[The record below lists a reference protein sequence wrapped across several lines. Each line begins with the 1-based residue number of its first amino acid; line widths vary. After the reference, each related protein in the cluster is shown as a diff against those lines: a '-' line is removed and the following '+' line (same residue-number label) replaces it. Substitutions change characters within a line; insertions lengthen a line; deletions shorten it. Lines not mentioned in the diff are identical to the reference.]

1 MFNAII
7 CRYNEIAIKGNNRLM
22 FENRLI
28 ENIYDLLKN
37 VEDVK
42 VSRVRGR
49 IWIQHP
55 QLRPFDGKELEVIKA
70 QLPRAFGIE
79 SFSPIIMCGLDIDE
93 ICRAVDGT
101 CDQFI
106 QAAMAKKPVPA
117 FRIRA
122 TRSNKKFPLISKEIE
137 IRLAKTVAIKYDDG
151 KIRVDLMNADVSVG
165 CEVRDEFAFIY
176 YESFRGPGG
185 LPVGS
190 NSPVLALLSGGID
203 SPVACYMTMK
213 RGCRVNYITFH
224 SSPYTPQTTVDK
236 VKRIADELNLFQ
248 RPGKLHL
255 CNLAPIQKLIRDDCN
270 PRNRTV
276 LYRRMMFR
284 IAEKVAR
291 KTGCMALVTGESVGQ
306 VASQTIVNLNTIN
319 AAVNMLVLR
328 PLIGMDKSEGIA
340 LAEKIGTFELSK
352 EQVPD
357 SCTVFAPPSPSTALP
372 VDRAEEDE
380 QHLPGYEAVLDEIIA
395 GIEVYPPKEIM

>member
-7 CRYNEIAIKGNNRLM
+7 CRYNEIAIKGNNRAM
-22 FENRLI
+22 FENRLV
-28 ENIYDLLKN
+28 ENIYDLLKQ
-37 VEDVK
+37 VEEIK

-49 IWIQHP
+49 IWVQHP
-55 QLRPFDGKELEVIKA
+55 SRQPFSDGELDIIKE

-79 SFSPIIMCGLDIDE
+79 SFSPVIMCGLDIEE
-93 ICRAVDGT
+93 ICAAVDGS
-101 CDQFI
+101 CDRFI
-106 QAAMAKKPVPA
+106 QAAMAKKTVPA

-137 IRLAKTVAIKYDDG
+137 IRLAKVVAIKYDDG
-151 KIRVDLMNADVSVG
+151 RLKVNLTDADVTVG
-165 CEVRDEFAFIY
+165 CEVRDEFAFVY
-176 YESFRGPGG
+176 YESFQGPGG
-185 LPVGS
+185 LPVGC

-213 RGCRVNYITFH
+213 RGCRVDYLTFH
-224 SSPYTPQTTVDK
+224 SAPYTPQVTIDK
-236 VKRIADELNLFQ
+236 VKRIAVELNRFQ
-248 RPGKLHL
+248 RPGKLHI
-255 CNLAPIQKLIRDDCN
+255 CNLAPIQKLIRDNCN

-291 KTGCMALVTGESVGQ
+291 RTGCMALVTGESVGQ

-319 AAVNMLVLR
+319 DAVSMLVLR

-357 SCTVFAPPSPSTALP
+357 SCTVFAPSAPSTAVPLE
-372 VDRAEEDE
+372 RAIEDE
-380 QHLPGYEAVLDEIIA
+380 ALLPGYEAVLDEIIQ
-395 GIEVYPPKEIM
+395 GIEVYTDGK

>member
-28 ENIYDLLKN
+28 ENIYDLLKH
-37 VEDVK
+37 VEEVK

-55 QLRPFDGKELEVIKA
+55 QLRPFDSQEMDVIKA

-93 ICRAVDGT
+93 ICRAVESS
-101 CDQFI
+101 CDPFV

-137 IRLAKTVAIKYDDG
+137 IRLAKTVAVKYDDG
-151 KIRVDLMNADVSVG
+151 KLKVDLMNADISIG

-185 LPVGS
+185 LPVGC

-224 SSPYTPQTTVDK
+224 SSPYTPQATIDK
-236 VKRIADELNLFQ
+236 VKRIAEELNLFQ

-255 CNLAPIQKLIRDDCN
+255 CNLAPIQKLIRDNCN
-270 PRNRTV
+270 SKNRTV

-319 AAVNMLVLR
+319 NAVNMLVLR
-328 PLIGMDKSEGIA
+328 PLIGLDKSEGIA

-357 SCTVFAPPSPSTALP
+357 SCTVFAPPSPATALP
-372 VDRAEEDE
+372 IERAEEDE
-380 QHLPGYEAVLDEIIA
+380 QKLPGYEAVLDEIIA
-395 GIEVYPPKEIM
+395 AIEVYPPKEL

>member
-28 ENIYDLLKN
+28 ENIYDLLKH
-37 VEDVK
+37 VEEVK

-55 QLRPFDGKELEVIKA
+55 QLRPFDSQEMDVIKA

-93 ICRAVDGT
+93 ICRAVESS
-101 CDQFI
+101 CDPFV
-106 QAAMAKKPVPA
+106 QAAMARKPVPA

-137 IRLAKTVAIKYDDG
+137 IRLAKTVAVKYDDG
-151 KIRVDLMNADVSVG
+151 KLKVDLMNADISIG

-185 LPVGS
+185 LPVGC

-224 SSPYTPQTTVDK
+224 SSPYTPQATIDK
-236 VKRIADELNLFQ
+236 VKRIAEELNLFQ

-255 CNLAPIQKLIRDDCN
+255 CNLAPIQKLIRDHCN
-270 PRNRTV
+270 SKNRTV

-319 AAVNMLVLR
+319 NAVNMLVLR
-328 PLIGMDKSEGIA
+328 PLIGLDKSEGIA

-357 SCTVFAPPSPSTALP
+357 SCTVFAPPSPATALP
-372 VDRAEEDE
+372 IERAEEDE
-380 QHLPGYEAVLDEIIA
+380 QKLPGYEAVLDEIIA
-395 GIEVYPPKEIM
+395 AIEVYPPKEL

>member
-28 ENIYDLLKN
+28 ENIYDLLKH
-37 VEDVK
+37 VEEVK

-55 QLRPFDGKELEVIKA
+55 QLRPFDSQEMDVIKA

-93 ICRAVDGT
+93 ICRAVESS
-101 CDQFI
+101 CDPFV
-106 QAAMAKKPVPA
+106 QAAMARKPVPA

-137 IRLAKTVAIKYDDG
+137 IRLAKTVAVKYDDG
-151 KIRVDLMNADVSVG
+151 KLKVDLMNADISIG

-185 LPVGS
+185 LPVGC

-224 SSPYTPQTTVDK
+224 SSPYTPQATIDK
-236 VKRIADELNLFQ
+236 VKRIAEELNLFQ

-255 CNLAPIQKLIRDDCN
+255 CNLAPIQKLIRDNCN
-270 PRNRTV
+270 SKNRTV

-319 AAVNMLVLR
+319 NAVNMLVLR
-328 PLIGMDKSEGIA
+328 PLIGLDKSEGIA

-357 SCTVFAPPSPSTALP
+357 SCTVFAPPSPATALP
-372 VDRAEEDE
+372 IERAEEDE
-380 QHLPGYEAVLDEIIA
+380 QKLPGYEAVLDEIIA
-395 GIEVYPPKEIM
+395 AIEVYPPKEL